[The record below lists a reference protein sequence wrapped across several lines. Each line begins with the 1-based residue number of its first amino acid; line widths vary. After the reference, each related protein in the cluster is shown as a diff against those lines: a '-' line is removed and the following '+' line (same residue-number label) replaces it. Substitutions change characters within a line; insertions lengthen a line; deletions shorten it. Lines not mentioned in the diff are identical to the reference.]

1 MIRFSTIV
9 VIALIVGGCK
19 GPGAS
24 LAHGRWMTRDLQDP
38 APPQNE
44 RREVNASAGHIPSA
58 QRSSVEAS
66 LSSIPLGTA
75 SFSRTKPVL
84 PSPVTRQRSIPVE
97 CSIASPMT
105 AQPRDEPEN
114 LMPRK
119 RWNWLSIPA
128 FLLAGATLF
137 IALTTVQTA
146 LVLLLAGSTLIVA
159 GISLKRIRKREQA
172 GKGFALIALV
182 VGIIALLLTGVAIA
196 VYGLV

>member
-1 MIRFSTIV
+1 
-9 VIALIVGGCK
+9 
-19 GPGAS
+19 
-24 LAHGRWMTRDLQDP
+24 MTRDLQDP

-58 QRSSVEAS
+58 ERSSVEAS

-75 SFSRTKPVL
+75 SFSRTTPVL

-97 CSIASPMT
+97 CSIASPIT

-119 RWNWLSIPA
+119 RWNWLAIPA

>member
-1 MIRFSTIV
+1 
-9 VIALIVGGCK
+9 
-19 GPGAS
+19 
-24 LAHGRWMTRDLQDP
+24 
-38 APPQNE
+38 
-44 RREVNASAGHIPSA
+44 
-58 QRSSVEAS
+58 
-66 LSSIPLGTA
+66 
-75 SFSRTKPVL
+75 
-84 PSPVTRQRSIPVE
+84 
-97 CSIASPMT
+97 
-105 AQPRDEPEN
+105 
-114 LMPRK
+114 MPRK
-119 RWNWLSIPA
+119 RWNWLAIPA